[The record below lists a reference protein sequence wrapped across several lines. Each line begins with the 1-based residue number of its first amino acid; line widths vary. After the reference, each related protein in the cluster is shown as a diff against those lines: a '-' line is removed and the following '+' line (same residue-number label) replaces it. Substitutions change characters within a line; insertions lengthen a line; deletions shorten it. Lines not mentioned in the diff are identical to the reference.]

1 MRSIISGMRSW
12 TLLRST
18 NYLDHICKFTL
29 PIFAM
34 NPSTVANNGT
44 NSGQNARMHATA
56 AGHSSD
62 QILNVSSNPK
72 IAVAQM
78 TSVGNIE
85 ANFQTCK
92 TLAEEAVSQGAKILF
107 LPENFNFL
115 GMSPAESLALAEP
128 IDTPNGIISRYAALA
143 KSLNIWLSL
152 GGFQERGPDPEHLY
166 NCHVVI
172 NSDGEIAASY
182 RKIHLFNVDV
192 PGGPVLMESR
202 FTSPGTGLST
212 CESPVGRLGLSVCY
226 DLRFPAVYQRLA
238 FELGAEILL
247 VPSAFTVATGKAHW
261 EVLLRARA
269 IETQTYVVAA
279 AQAGKHNEKRESYGH
294 SLIID
299 PWGRVIGK
307 LEDPLA
313 TGIAVAEVD
322 LEELRSIRERM
333 PVREHRLVGQEAIE
347 KDFSER

>member
-1 MRSIISGMRSW
+1 MRSIISGIQSW
-12 TLLRST
+12 TLLRS
-18 NYLDHICKFTL
+18 NNNLDQICKFTL
-29 PIFAM
+29 PLTASILI
-34 NPSTVANNGT
+34 NPAAYKKKTAR
-44 NSGQNARMHATA
+44 NARMYSSSTA
-56 AGHSSD
+56 HQPDKDS
-62 QILNVSSNPK
+62 NVPSKSK

-85 ANFQTCK
+85 TNFQTCK
-92 TLAEEAVSQGAKILF
+92 TLAEQAVSQGAKILF

-128 IDTPNGIISRYAALA
+128 LNGPIISRYAALA

-166 NCHVVI
+166 NCHVII
-172 NSDGEIAASY
+172 NPAGNIAASY

-202 FTSPGTGLST
+202 FTSPGTGLTT
-212 CESPVGRLGLSVCY
+212 CDTPVGRLGLSVCY

-279 AQAGKHNEKRESYGH
+279 AQAGHHNEKRESYGH

-307 LEDPLA
+307 LDDPLA

-322 LEELRSIRERM
+322 LEEMRRIRESM
-333 PVREHRLVGQEAIE
+333 PVKEHRLAGQGAIE
-347 KDFSER
+347 IDFFKQR